1 MDVLRAG
8 GAIMQLLWALAV
20 VGALAVAGCVG
31 GEKPLV
37 SGGPT
42 PTQAIS
48 AILDNARIISRE
60 QAAAV
65 GDKVRLD
72 ATECAKHPNA
82 VVTCR
87 VRIYSIGRG
96 WSAPAMGRF
105 TQVDGRWVF
114 DF

>member
-1 MDVLRAG
+1 
-8 GAIMQLLWALAV
+8 MQLLWALAV
-20 VGALAVAGCVG
+20 VGTLAIAGCVG

-48 AILDNARIISRE
+48 AILNNARIISRE
-60 QAAAV
+60 RAAAV

-72 ATECAKHPNA
+72 AMECAKHPNA

-87 VRIYSIGRG
+87 VRIYTIGRG
-96 WSAPAMGRF
+96 WSAPSMGRF
-105 TQVDGRWVF
+105 ALVGGKWVF